1 MITFPE
7 IGPDGP
13 DAADWSDLI
22 ANWSGPASLFVD
34 VSVDEV
40 VEHCAASAAYLA
52 TPYTRLVTDRDGNWD
67 PVASDEA
74 GQLAARWC
82 AVFAARGQ
90 TVISPIVQAVEMV
103 NQSSRLDPLD
113 ADFWMHWCAPMLR
126 DCQAV
131 IV

>member
-1 MITFPE
+1 
-7 IGPDGP
+7 
-13 DAADWSDLI
+13 
-22 ANWSGPASLFVD
+22 
-34 VSVDEV
+34 DEV

-131 IV
+131 IVPDIPGWRTSRGVWSEVCYALGHNCRVFLVVGEGDV